1 MNAMNAMHRTN
12 PANAPHRRLI
22 AVGLAMAATASL
34 TLAACGSSSPD
45 SAATTSSAPTSSAP
59 SSSAPD
65 TTVPDTT
72 DPGTTAPD
80 TTAPATPAPT
90 APAPTGPTVTQLT
103 TSSKTPSCADVTANG
118 NQWRVSWKAVNVAS
132 VTLSIDG
139 LGAYET
145 GLPAQGSFNIPASCG
160 DQQTVYITPVSAGGQ
175 SGTPKK
181 IVINIGA

>member
-1 MNAMNAMHRTN
+1 MNAMNRMNAKNAMNRHR
-12 PANAPHRRLI
+12 L
-22 AVGLAMAATASL
+22 AVGLAVAASVSL
-34 TLAACGSSSPD
+34 TLAACGSSTPD
-45 SAATTSSAPTSSAP
+45 SAATTSSAPTSS
-59 SSSAPD
+59 SAPD
-65 TTVPDTT
+65 TTAPDTT
-72 DPGTTAPD
+72 DPGTTAPDTTAPD

-145 GLPAQGSFNIPASCG
+145 GLPSQGNFNIPASCG
-160 DQQTVYITPVSAGGQ
+160 DTQEVYITPVSAGGQ

-181 IVINIGA
+181 IVITIGS